1 MAGRLTGGATVTGTL
16 AIAPLT
22 DFSTWLRGRGLEIVL
37 IVLGALLLARFASW
51 CGRRITERM
60 DVASTDVDAVVR
72 SEAAKHRRAV
82 AQVLTLLTIGVIWSV
97 AGVLILDRLGVPV
110 SSLVAS
116 AAVIGAAL
124 AFGAQQL
131 VRDFL
136 AGMFIVVERQ
146 YGYGDLVHISAS
158 GFEGATGTIEEVAL
172 RTTRLR
178 TLTGDVVTVP
188 NGLIV
193 AVTNLSRDWARA
205 VVDVPLPAGV
215 DVARVNK
222 LLRKVGAEAF
232 EDKTLRPLLLDAPTA
247 MGVESF
253 EVGEVHLRM
262 VARTLPGKQFDVAR
276 ELRARVAAA
285 LQREGLAP
293 AGRSPSRTPV
303 TGDAR
308 PAAADA
314 AARQAADLDPPA
326 GADLPGRAGPVS
338 PGPARAR
345 WNRGQP
351 GWLGVARGHPLGT
364 GNLRPR
370 DQGAHVDGHLHGR
383 IHHTGGVDHLETAQ
397 HGTDVDHLQDHRD
410 LGQLPEHDHPAM
422 RLSAHPGPGRA
433 PERCSPC

>member
-1 MAGRLTGGATVTGTL
+1 MAGRLTGGAKVTGTL
-16 AIAPLT
+16 ASAPLT
-22 DFSTWLRGRGLEIVL
+22 DFSTWLRGHGLEIVL

-82 AQVLTLLTIGVIWSV
+82 AQILTLLTIGVIWSV

-110 SSLVAS
+110 ASLVAS

-124 AFGAQQL
+124 GFGAQQL

-136 AGMFIVVERQ
+136 AGMFIVGERQ
-146 YGYGDLVHISAS
+146 YGYGDLVHISAA

-215 DVARVNK
+215 DVVRVNK

-276 ELRARVAAA
+276 ELRARVAVA

-293 AGRSPSRTPV
+293 AGPGTEPDA
-303 TGDAR
+303 GD
-308 PAAADA
+308 
-314 AARQAADLDPPA
+314 
-326 GADLPGRAGPVS
+326 G
-338 PGPARAR
+338 
-345 WNRGQP
+345 
-351 GWLGVARGHPLGT
+351 
-364 GNLRPR
+364 
-370 DQGAHVDGHLHGR
+370 
-383 IHHTGGVDHLETAQ
+383 
-397 HGTDVDHLQDHRD
+397 
-410 LGQLPEHDHPAM
+410 
-422 RLSAHPGPGRA
+422 
-433 PERCSPC
+433 